1 MNRHNSLASWPTAL
15 ASVLLLFLVFVGSA
29 AAQSGTSTL
38 RGTVVDQQGGA
49 VMGASVTLTNAEKN
63 FTRTQT
69 TNESGSFVFSSVPP
83 GVYRVEVESQGFKK
97 ALAEGVRAVVDTPVN
112 VDVQL
117 EAGNITE
124 VVSVNAG
131 QDAPINTT
139 DATIGNT
146 FESRRIEELPL
157 NARNVVG
164 LLSLQPGVTR
174 GGYVNGGRADQS
186 NITLDGV
193 DVNEQQAG
201 LDVVATT
208 VTGANQAFASVL
220 RVTPDSVQEFRVVT
234 SNPNADQ
241 GRSSGAQVSLVTKSG
256 TNELHGSLYHFH
268 RNTVTTAND
277 FFNNKAGTFGPNDP
291 QVISGT
297 ARVGEPR
304 VPRPPLLRNI
314 FGGTIGGPIKKDKAF
329 FFFTYEGFRESTS
342 TSAVKVVP
350 LASSI
355 GQGIIRY
362 RTASGASDPGCPAGT
377 PAGYNCLTPAE
388 IGAAYT
394 AANGVNPGTNPLAIN
409 YLANI
414 ASRYPANDT
423 TVGDGINTG
432 GFRFNARTP
441 TTQDTFIGKFDFN
454 LTSRQT
460 LFVRGNYQD
469 DLVKLAPDLPDT
481 TPPSLWYH
489 PKGLAVGHTWVINE
503 RVVNKV
509 NYGFTRAAF
518 SQQGESTDPNVSFR
532 FIFQPGTANGGI
544 TPARTL
550 TRTTPVHN
558 IVDDLS
564 WVKGDHTLQLGGNVR
579 FIRNERSSFASS
591 YDFATTNPSGYEA
604 SSAVLTTSV
613 NNTAIFP
620 DVAASS
626 VTPLRNALAA
636 FIGRFSQYNASIQY
650 DPSGAILPPGS
661 PANRT
666 FATEEYELY
675 AQDSWRVRPNF
686 TLNYGVRWS
695 TTTPVYE
702 ANGFQVQ
709 PVQSLGEFFER
720 RVAGMESGVPYNEL
734 ITLDRSGKAN
744 DRPGFYKQD
753 WNNFGPSVSFAWSP
767 DFGDNFFGRLIGRN
781 GKSALRGGFR
791 MTYDRVGSQLAVSFD
806 LSNSLGFNS
815 APATSAGQ
823 FNVTN
828 ALPPLFTS
836 LTPDVRTLPFIAGTF
851 QTQLNFPLTVPADNS
866 ERIQSSLDDTIT
878 TPYNYSYNLSYGRE
892 IGKGLSFEA
901 SYVGRYAHNLLAQ
914 RDVMHFNNLR
924 DPVSGQDWY
933 GAIRQLAGH
942 RYAGTP
948 INQVPAIPFF
958 QNMLPGIAG
967 TFAVNGVP
975 TALTATQ
982 AAYRRIALPSVGGQ
996 NSTDYTFLQ
1005 SNLRW
1010 NNQPASVFNNTFVHP
1025 QYATL
1030 LVWSTIA
1037 RSNYNAAQFSLRQRF
1052 RNDLT
1057 FDLNY
1062 TLSHSLDNASGL
1074 QNAAFGSTTSLIFD
1088 PTNVDSNYASSDFD
1102 VRHIVNA
1109 NWLYG
1114 LPFGRGKAFL
1124 RDLPGAADAVIGGW
1138 QLTGIFRWNSGLPTA
1153 GVRPFAFQRWAT
1165 NWQISSGMVALQPV
1179 QTASG
1184 DVNGE
1189 PNLFA
1194 DPQAAYESYRDPLPG
1209 EPGDRN
1215 KLRFPGYVSLDAAL
1229 HKNFEMPWE
1238 GHHLTFRWE
1247 VFNVTNTQ
1255 RLTGLS
1261 GTGLSTD
1268 PFVFGGT
1275 APVTFGRF
1283 TATQTPLNETKAGRS
1298 MQFALRYVF

>member
-1 MNRHNSLASWPTAL
+1 MLSL
-15 ASVLLLFLVFVGSA
+15 GGA

-38 RGTVVDQQGGA
+38 RGTVVDQQGNA
-49 VMGASVTLTNAEKN
+49 VTGASVTLSNTEKN
-63 FTRTQT
+63 VIRTQT
-69 TNESGSFVFSSVPP
+69 TNADGGFVFSSVPP
-83 GVYRVEVESQGFKK
+83 GVYRVEVEAAGFKK
-97 ALAEGVRAVVDTPVN
+97 ALAADVRAVVDTPVDVN
-112 VDVQL
+112 VQL

-124 VVSVNAG
+124 VVSVSAG
-131 QDAPINTT
+131 LDAPINTT

-157 NARNVVG
+157 NARNIVG
-164 LLSLQPGVTR
+164 LLSLQPGVTS
-174 GGYVNGGRADQS
+174 GGAVNGGRADQS

-208 VTGANQAFASVL
+208 VTGINQAFGSVL

-234 SNPNADQ
+234 TNPNAEQ

-256 TNELHGSLYHFH
+256 TNQLHGSLYHFH

-291 QVISGT
+291 QVLSGT
-297 ARVGEPR
+297 AVVGDPR

-314 FGGTIGGPIKKDKAF
+314 FGGSVGGPIKKDRAY
-329 FFFTYEGFRESTS
+329 FFFTYEGFREATS

-350 LASSI
+350 LASTI

-362 RTASGASDPGCPAGT
+362 RSASGASDPSCPAGT
-377 PAGYNCLTPAE
+377 PAGFRCLTPAQ
-388 IGAAYT
+388 IDAAYL
-394 AANGVNPGTNPLAIN
+394 AANGVSPGTNALAIN

-414 ASRYPANDT
+414 ARRYPANDT

-441 TTQDTFIGKFDFN
+441 TNQDTFIGKLDFN

-460 LFVRGNYQD
+460 MFVRGNYQD

-481 TPPSLWYH
+481 VPPQIWYH
-489 PKGLAVGHTWVINE
+489 PKGLAVGHTWVVTN
-503 RVVNKV
+503 RLVNKV
-509 NYGFTRAAF
+509 TYGFTRAAF

-532 FIFQPGTANGGI
+532 FIFQPGTVAGI
-544 TPARTL
+544 APARTL
-550 TRTTPVHN
+550 TRVTPVHN

-564 WVKGDHTLQLGGNVR
+564 WSRGNHTIQFGGNLR
-579 FIRNERSSFASS
+579 FIENRRSSFTSS

-613 NNTAIFP
+613 NNTPIFA
-620 DVAASS
+620 DVAQSS

-650 DPSGAILPPGS
+650 DPEGNILPPGS
-661 PANRT
+661 PADRT

-675 AQDSWRVRPNF
+675 GQDSWRIRPNF
-686 TLNYGVRWS
+686 TLNLGLRWS

-720 RVAGMESGVPYNEL
+720 RIEGMETGVPYNEL
-734 ITLDRSGKAN
+734 LTLDRSGKAN

-767 DFGDNFFGRLIGRN
+767 DFGDNFLGRLVGRD
-781 GKSALRGGFR
+781 GKSVLRGGFR
-791 MTYDRVGSQLAVSFD
+791 MTFDRVGSQLAVSFD
-806 LSNSLGFNS
+806 LNNSLGFNS
-815 APATSAGQ
+815 APSTSAGQ
-823 FNVTN
+823 FNVTD
-828 ALPPLFTS
+828 ALPPLFTT
-836 LTPDVRTLPFIAGTF
+836 LTPNVRTLPFIAGTF
-851 QTQLNFPLTVPADNS
+851 DERLIFPLTEPADNS
-866 ERIQSSLDDTIT
+866 ERIQASLDDSIT
-878 TPYNYSYNLSYGRE
+878 TPYNYSVNLSYARE

-901 SYVGRYAHNLLAQ
+901 SFVGRYARDLLAQ
-914 RDVMHFNNLR
+914 RDVMHFNNIR
-924 DPVSGQDWY
+924 DPRSGQNWY
-933 GAIRQLAGH
+933 DAIRQLIDH
-942 RYAGTP
+942 RYAATP
-948 INQVPAIPFF
+948 ITSVPAIPFF
-958 QNMLPGIAG
+958 ENLLPGIAG
-967 TFAVNGVP
+967 TFAVNGVNTP
-975 TALTATQ
+975 LTATQ
-982 AAYRRIALPSVGGQ
+982 SAYRRIALASVGGQ
-996 NSTDYTFLQ
+996 NVTDYTFLQ

-1010 NNQPASVFNNTFVHP
+1010 NNRPFSIFDNTFVHP

-1030 LVWSTIA
+1030 MVWSTIA
-1037 RSNYNAAQFSLRQRF
+1037 KSNYNAGQFSLRQRF

-1062 TLSHSLDNASGL
+1062 TLSNSHDNASGL
-1074 QNAAFGSTTSLIFD
+1074 QNAGFGSTTALIFD
-1088 PTNVDSNYASSDFD
+1088 PTNVDSNYANSDFD
-1102 VRHIVNA
+1102 VRHIINA

-1114 LPFGRGKAFL
+1114 LPIGRGKAFL
-1124 RDLPGAADAVIGGW
+1124 SDLPRVANAVLGGW

-1153 GVRPFAFQRWAT
+1153 AFRPFAFQRWAT
-1165 NWQISSGMVALQPV
+1165 NWQISSGMVATRPV
-1179 QTASG
+1179 TTTSG

-1189 PNLFA
+1189 PNIFA
-1194 DPQAAYESYRDPLPG
+1194 DPQAAFLSYRDPLPG

-1215 KLRFPGYVSLDAAL
+1215 KLRYPGYVSLDAAL
-1229 HKNFEMPWE
+1229 HKTFHMPWE
-1238 GHHLTFRWE
+1238 GHRVTFRWE
-1247 VFNVTNTQ
+1247 VFNVT
-1255 RLTGLS
+1255 
-1261 GTGLSTD
+1261 
-1268 PFVFGGT
+1268 
-1275 APVTFGRF
+1275 
-1283 TATQTPLNETKAGRS
+1283 
-1298 MQFALRYVF
+1298 